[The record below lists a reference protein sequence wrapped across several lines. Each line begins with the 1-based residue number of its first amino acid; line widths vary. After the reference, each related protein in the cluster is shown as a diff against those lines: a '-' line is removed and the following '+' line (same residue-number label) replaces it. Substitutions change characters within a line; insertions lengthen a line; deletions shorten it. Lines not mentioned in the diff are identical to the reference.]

1 MHLRKNTLLSG
12 VAIGAVGCLFATLPT
27 TNASFQ
33 DVRSGQLSI
42 QVVIPEPLDPQP
54 SLRTEQSP
62 LGAPVVPV
70 QVQPVPEVAPT
81 AIEPQPVAQSDAEVP
96 IESPSASPTSD
107 PVEVLEV
114 ITEAPSLVTP
124 SDESIIPP
132 IEEEEEVHE
141 TNTP

>member
-1 MHLRKNTLLSG
+1 MRFRKNALLSG
-12 VAIGAVGCLFATLPT
+12 VAIGAVGCMFATLPT

-54 SLRTEQSP
+54 SLQIEQP
-62 LGAPVVPV
+62 PAEVPVVPV
-70 QVQPVPEVAPT
+70 QVQPVPEVGPA
-81 AIEPQPVAQSDAEVP
+81 ELESQSVAQPDAEVP
-96 IESPSASPTSD
+96 IQSPSASSTSD
-107 PVEVLEV
+107 PVEAFEV
-114 ITEAPSLVTP
+114 TPEVPLLVAPSDKPT
-124 SDESIIPP
+124 IPP